1 MNFVL
6 TPLRF
11 LLASEAD
18 PSLLDLE
25 DNYANRVD
33 TLLYCVVQV
42 IIMNLRETFS
52 SPTLPCPCLP
62 ACLQVKVVR
71 SLCAMLPEGR
81 FAPEVVHRACG
92 ALETNCYEL
101 GWEGVRARALYR
113 DIR

>member
-11 LLASEAD
+11 LLAAEAD

-42 IIMNLRETFS
+42 SGARWEVYSRSPFHPS
-52 SPTLPCPCLP
+52 S
-62 ACLQVKVVR
+62 ARR
-71 SLCAMLPEGR
+71 SR
-81 FAPEVVHRACG
+81 
-92 ALETNCYEL
+92 
-101 GWEGVRARALYR
+101 W
-113 DIR
+113 

>member
-6 TPLRF
+6 GPLRY
-11 LLASEAD
+11 LLESEDD

-42 IIMNLRETFS
+42 N
-52 SPTLPCPCLP
+52 
-62 ACLQVKVVR
+62 VVR
-71 SLCAMLPEGR
+71 NLIAMLPKDR
-81 FAPEVVHRACG
+81 FTPEKIHRACG

-101 GWEGVRARALYR
+101 GWDGVRARAIYR
-113 DIR
+113 DIRLAY

>member
-6 TPLRF
+6 APLRY
-11 LLASEAD
+11 LLESEAD

-42 IIMNLRETFS
+42 N
-52 SPTLPCPCLP
+52 
-62 ACLQVKVVR
+62 VVR
-71 SLCAMLPEGR
+71 NICAMVPKDRFTPEMI
-81 FAPEVVHRACG
+81 HRACG

-101 GWEGVRARALYR
+101 GWEGVRARAIYR

>member
-6 TPLRF
+6 APLRY
-11 LLASEAD
+11 LLESEAN

-42 IIMNLRETFS
+42 N
-52 SPTLPCPCLP
+52 
-62 ACLQVKVVR
+62 VVR
-71 SLCAMLPEGR
+71 NICAMVPKDR
-81 FAPEVVHRACG
+81 FTSEMIHRACG

-101 GWEGVRARALYR
+101 GWEGVRARAIYR